1 LKEQETFFEALLNF
15 LYKRTEGDATMTSAE
30 LFESLPEK
38 FNAAAA
44 EGLTKTLQWNIT
56 GDDPGVWAFQ
66 IVNGVGTVIP
76 GGVEKPDATFTTSS
90 KVWIDIALGKL
101 DSTRAFM
108 TGKLKVSGDLTLAIK
123 VPQFFPVEKA

>member
-1 LKEQETFFEALLNF
+1 MIIFFFRKQISEKTRTKEKAS
-15 LYKRTEGDATMTSAE
+15 MTSAE
-30 LFESLPEK
+30 LFESMPER
-38 FNAAAA
+38 FNPATA

-66 IVNGVGTVIP
+66 IVNGVGTLIP

-90 KVWIDIALGKL
+90 KVWIDIAQGKL
-101 DSTRAFM
+101 DSTKAFM

-123 VPQFFPVEKA
+123 APQFFPVESSK

>member
-1 LKEQETFFEALLNF
+1 
-15 LYKRTEGDATMTSAE
+15 MTSAE
-30 LFESLPEK
+30 LFASLPER
-38 FNAAAA
+38 FNPSAA

-66 IVNGVGTVIP
+66 MANGVGTVIP
-76 GGVEKPDATFTTSS
+76 GGVEKPDVIFTTSS
-90 KVWIDIALGKL
+90 KVWIDIAQGKL

-123 VPQFFPVEKA
+123 VPQFFPTEKA